1 MSGAEKGI
9 YEPFTS
15 PLDGERHIFVVGAKK
30 AAKARVS
37 EGENDES
44 GEGGEGIVAPVGDRQ
59 LAKEKNERHPAVPGA
74 LASAQLQSHLLR
86 YIYNPSTAIFSLT
99 SPTFFSS
106 TPQCPSLCLPH
117 TDPPFTPLLLEILP
131 ALPRPAPQPHS

>member
-30 AAKARVS
+30 AAKAGVS

-44 GEGGEGIVAPVGDRQ
+44 GEGGEGIIVPVGEREQ
-59 LAKEKNERHPAVPGA
+59 LAKERHPAVPGA
-74 LASAQLQSHLLR
+74 FALHSSSHPSSVTFTTRARLFSLSHL
-86 YIYNPSTAIFSLT
+86 
-99 SPTFFSS
+99 SPLSS
-106 TPQCPSLCLPH
+106 PPQCPSLCLLH
-117 TDPPFTPLLLEILP
+117 TDLPFSPLLLEILP
-131 ALPRPAPQPHS
+131 VHPRPAPQPLF